1 MSGHEAYLEVLNS
14 QTPLTLSYGNLGN
27 QRRRNSRTATSP
39 SGINNVLADA
49 RTKLFSSW
57 RDGSTQGFLFYTK
70 PTQKRQPNNFWFIGP
85 DAENFRDSTGW
96 DDGNGGGLRSIT
108 KKLFCGWK
116 ARSPDALHVPKT
128 KVVSNQEPTLDITGE
143 TVDVLDHISI
153 TNAASIAVERAES
166 LAAKNLLSKQKQP
179 GWSTM
184 SATERVAAVSILR
197 RKPVL
202 LKWILPLGNIIPQT
216 RVFHI
221 SKICPQHLEVLVS
234 IPPPQSLPR
243 QMPFHLN

>member
-96 DDGNGGGLRSIT
+96 DDGNGGGLRSIIE
-108 KKLFCGWK
+108 KLFCGWK

-128 KVVSNQEPTLDITGE
+128 KVVPNQEPTLDITGE

-184 SATERVAAVSILR
+184 SATERVAAVSKR
-197 RKPVL
+197 Y
-202 LKWILPLGNIIPQT
+202 LKKKT
-216 RVFHI
+216 RLA
-221 SKICPQHLEVLVS
+221 QMDTS
-234 IPPPQSLPR
+234 IR
-243 QMPFHLN
+243 D